1 MATPAIAP
9 VNASGNTTSSALPT
23 VDWASGLSKRRSV
36 SARSNRREAA
46 WTTATRWLLMASCLN
61 GQRRGQVSGK
71 VGISGS
77 FQRVRDPRS
86 PFVVD
91 GQQFP
96 GTGGGAV
103 RRHLLEG
110 HRAGVGAEDPLVEDV
125 QLPPAEDRPQGSGGP
140 PGCGWRRASAA
151 ALALAF
157 TA

>member
-1 MATPAIAP
+1 
-9 VNASGNTTSSALPT
+9 VNGHAGNCAGERLGEHHQFGSSNGGLGQRAL
-23 VDWASGLSKRRSV
+23 
-36 SARSNRREAA
+36 EAA
-46 WTTATRWLLMASCLN
+46 ECLGEVEQAGGGLDDRDAMASSFN
-61 GQRRGQVSGK
+61 GQRGGLVSGK

-77 FQRVRDPRS
+77 FQHVRDPGS

-96 GTGGGAV
+96 GAGGGAV
-103 RRHLLEG
+103 RRHPQEG
-110 HRAGVGAEDPLVEDV
+110 HRAGVGAEELLVEDV